1 MASPSSPS
9 STKRDNSNKKFQVS
23 NVPVVLEWQDNED
36 DDDEHRHH
44 LGHTL
49 PLTLDAK
56 LDTTNAT
63 ASFKLRI
70 VLSLK
75 GAAKRV
81 PLYLFIPP
89 DAIASVTS
97 SPTAPSP
104 ITATLLNTR
113 KRPTTTTSASTPT
126 SITHLTFTLTTP
138 PLLIGPSPSPPAPQ
152 TGPSARALQALR
164 TLVLCPCPTAL
175 SLSLH
180 FRRPGIPDAF
190 VAAIVASAGGSS
202 PSDCEGDR
210 RPRKKVSGGRTQ
222 MAGDTKT
229 VTLEIAGYEW
239 SRGVDER
246 VALLSGQLE
255 ALKKVIVGGGASAV
269 ATADA
274 AAAAA
279 TPSTASEDDASEVA
293 AAAAAAKPPSDTAAD
308 DVCTRLARL
317 ESEMAAVRAD
327 VAAANTRWEE
337 LAEQLR
343 EQRKEDL
350 EQLREQGKQDLENMR
365 WSIMEDMEDLLAQ
378 SRGEVVDEA
387 ECRMEDRFVTAK
399 EELREAVEEEC
410 ENAEERIKE
419 LLSSGAAG
427 VYFEFPKS

>member
-1 MASPSSPS
+1 M
-9 STKRDNSNKKFQVS
+9 
-23 NVPVVLEWQDNED
+23 
-36 DDDEHRHH
+36 
-44 LGHTL
+44 
-49 PLTLDAK
+49 
-56 LDTTNAT
+56 
-63 ASFKLRI
+63 
-70 VLSLK
+70 
-75 GAAKRV
+75 
-81 PLYLFIPP
+81 
-89 DAIASVTS
+89 
-97 SPTAPSP
+97 
-104 ITATLLNTR
+104 
-113 KRPTTTTSASTPT
+113 
-126 SITHLTFTLTTP
+126 
-138 PLLIGPSPSPPAPQ
+138 
-152 TGPSARALQALR
+152 
-164 TLVLCPCPTAL
+164 
-175 SLSLH
+175 
-180 FRRPGIPDAF
+180 
-190 VAAIVASAGGSS
+190 GSS

-210 RPRKKVSGGRTQ
+210 RPRKKMGGGRTQ

-255 ALKKVIVGGGASAV
+255 ALKKIIVGGGASAV
-269 ATADA
+269 ATA

-279 TPSTASEDDASEVA
+279 TPSTASEDDAPEVA
-293 AAAAAAKPPSDTAAD
+293 AAAAAANPPSDAAAD

-350 EQLREQGKQDLENMR
+350 EQLREQGKQDLEAMR
-365 WSIMEDMEDLLAQ
+365 WSIMEDMENLLAR
-378 SRGEVVDEA
+378 SRDEVVDEA
-387 ECRMEDRFVTAK
+387 ECRMEDRFMTAK

>member
-1 MASPSSPS
+1 MASPSSSP

-23 NVPVVLEWQDNED
+23 NVPVVLEWQDNEDD

-89 DAIASVTS
+89 DAIASVTA
-97 SPTAPSP
+97 SPTPPSP
-104 ITATLLNTR
+104 ITSTLL
-113 KRPTTTTSASTPT
+113 KRPTTTEE
-126 SITHLTFTLTTP
+126 ITRLTFTLTSP
-138 PLLIGPSPSPPAPQ
+138 PLLIGPSSTPPVPQ
-152 TGPSARALQALR
+152 TGPSARALAALR
-164 TLVLCPCPTAL
+164 SLVRYCPA
-175 SLSLH
+175 LSLH
-180 FRRPGIPDAF
+180 FRRPAFSDAF
-190 VAAIVASAGGSS
+190 VETIVANAGGSS

-210 RPRKKVSGGRTQ
+210 RPRKKMGGGRTQ

-255 ALKKVIVGGGASAV
+255 ALKKIIVGAGASAV

-279 TPSTASEDDASEVA
+279 TPSTALEDDASKVA
-293 AAAAAAKPPSDTAAD
+293 AAAAAANLPSDTAAD

-350 EQLREQGKQDLENMR
+350 EQLREQGKQDLEAMR
-365 WSIMEDMEDLLAQ
+365 WSIMEDMESLLAR
-378 SRGEVVDEA
+378 SRDEVVDEA
-387 ECRMEDRFVTAK
+387 ECRMEDRFVTTK